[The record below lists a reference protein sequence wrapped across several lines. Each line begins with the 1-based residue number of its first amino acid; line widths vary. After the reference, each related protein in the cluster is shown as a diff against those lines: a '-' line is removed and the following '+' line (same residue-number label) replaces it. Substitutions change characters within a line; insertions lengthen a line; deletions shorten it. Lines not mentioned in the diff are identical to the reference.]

1 MLFEVACMSRFTS
14 NPRAEHMQQVLNIF
28 NYLKIHAT
36 SWIHFDH
43 NKINIQWDNSLGMN
57 PIKRAEILKE
67 QYPDAEESIPTNAP
81 IPRGK
86 SVQINCFVDAD
97 HAGDKITR
105 RSQTGI
111 LIFCNMAPI
120 VWYSKK
126 QNTVETST
134 FSTEFVALKTT
145 VEILDGIRYKLRR
158 FGVSIDGPSNVFCDN
173 LSVVRNSSFPDSPLK
188 KKHCSI
194 AYHKVRESIAG
205 GSVLLYY
212 KSTKTNLA
220 DLFTK
225 LLSVERRK
233 ILMCGMFG

>member
-1 MLFEVACMSRFTS
+1 M
-14 NPRAEHMQQVLNIF
+14 
-28 NYLKIHAT
+28 
-36 SWIHFDH
+36 
-43 NKINIQWDNSLGMN
+43 
-57 PIKRAEILKE
+57 
-67 QYPDAEESIPTNAP
+67 
-81 IPRGK
+81 
-86 SVQINCFVDAD
+86 QINCFVDAD
-97 HAGDKITR
+97 HAGDKITK
-105 RSQTGI
+105 RSQTGV

-120 VWYSKK
+120 FWYSKK

-134 FSTEFVALKTT
+134 FSAKFVALKIA
-145 VEILDGIRYKLRR
+145 VEILDGSRYKLRM
-158 FGVSIDGPSNVFCDN
+158 FGVPIDGPSNVFCDN
-173 LSVVRNSSFPDSPLK
+173 LSIVRNSSFPDSPLK

-225 LLSVERRK
+225 SLSVKRRK